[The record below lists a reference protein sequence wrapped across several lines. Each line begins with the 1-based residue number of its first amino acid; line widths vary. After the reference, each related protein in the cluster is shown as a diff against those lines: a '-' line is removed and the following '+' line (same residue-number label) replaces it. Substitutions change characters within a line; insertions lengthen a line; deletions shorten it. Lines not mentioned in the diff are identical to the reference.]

1 MGIVGEWLAR
11 LDELFP
17 PSWAEDWDNAGFQVG
32 DRSAEVSKI
41 MVALDPTSA
50 VIDEA
55 ADARAQL
62 LITHHPLI
70 FAPLSTVDVSRA
82 VDRAVAQALRLG
94 VAVIACHTNA
104 DVASPGVSD
113 ALAEALDIT
122 VEGPL
127 VPHAFLGA
135 SRDVGMGRV
144 GELAASTQA
153 VGVLELC
160 RDRLGAHP
168 RLIGERRADVK
179 RIAVCG
185 GAGASLIPDAVRGGA
200 DIFITGDVK
209 HHQALDARASGL
221 QVIDAGHH
229 ATERPFVARLAD
241 RLRQLEPSAD
251 ILVSE
256 TRTDP
261 FKEGW

>member
-1 MGIVGEWLAR
+1 MGTVGEWLAR

-17 PSWAEDWDNAGFQVG
+17 PSWAEDWDNTGLQVG
-32 DRSAEVSKI
+32 DRTPEVSRI
-41 MVALDPTSA
+41 VVALDPTSA

-55 ADARAQL
+55 ADVGAQL

-70 FAPLSTVDVSRA
+70 FEALSMVDVSRPI
-82 VDRAVAQALRLG
+82 DRTVAQALRLNL
-94 VAVIACHTNA
+94 AVIACHTNA

-127 VPHAFLGA
+127 VPHVSGTFREVGLG
-135 SRDVGMGRV
+135 RI

-153 VGVLELC
+153 ADMLELC

-168 RLIGERRADVK
+168 RLIGERDADVK
-179 RIAVCG
+179 RVAVCG
-185 GAGASLIPDAVRGGA
+185 GSGASLIPAAIRAGA
-200 DIFITGDVK
+200 DMFITGDVK
-209 HHQALDARASGL
+209 HHQALDARSSGL
-221 QVIDAGHH
+221 HVIDAGHY
-229 ATERPFVARLAD
+229 ATERPFVPRLAD

-261 FKEGW
+261 FKEG